1 MKEKAAITLSGML
14 GAVITF
20 CYGGWNDAM
29 TTLLIFM
36 GIDYLSGICV
46 ALAGKSSKTETGT
59 LSSKVGWKGLMKKGC
74 MMLMLIVS
82 SRLDILLD
90 TRWYVKDATC
100 IAFIL
105 NELVSIIEN
114 YGEFGPVPP
123 VIMNIIDVLKG
134 KAGYKDSEKKND
146 KDDKEENDDEK

>member
-1 MKEKAAITLSGML
+1 MKDKMFCTLSGML

-20 CYGGWNDAM
+20 CYGGWNEAM

-36 GIDYLSGICV
+36 GIDYVSGICV
-46 ALAGKSSKTETGT
+46 AMAGKSSKTANGS

-74 MMLMLIVS
+74 MMLMLIVAC
-82 SRLDILLD
+82 RLDILLD

-123 VIMNIIDVLKG
+123 VITSIIDVLKG
-134 KAGYKDSEKKND
+134 KAGYNK
-146 KDDKEENDDEK
+146 KEEVNQNETENSESSK